1 MIIEQDKMFDMNYD
15 TLTCVSNLGDK
26 NTSYPNLGDTNTLVP
41 NLEDTWIPKLEDV
54 NIHLVKALVQ
64 FLKRYLYKKELIF
77 CIALFFHY
85 CFNN

>member
-1 MIIEQDKMFDMNYD
+1 MIIEQDKMFDRNCD
-15 TLTCVSNLGDK
+15 TPTWDK

-54 NIHLVKALVQ
+54 NIHLVKALIQ

-77 CIALFFHY
+77 CLALCFQY